1 MKKYFFSLAITF
13 ATMVMAQPI
22 DRREVVTRNNPQVT
36 SVDSL
41 GSLSVGNGHFAT
53 TVDVTG
59 LQSYPVYYKKGVSL
73 CAQSDWGWHS
83 YPNEK
88 EYKVEETWGAKNLGH
103 GHEELYA
110 VQHKD
115 KSTRG
120 PGASDY
126 YRINPHRL
134 NLGAAGIM
142 ITDKKGQQV
151 PITSLTDIN
160 QTLDMWAGVITS
172 NFKALGQPVEVQ
184 TVAHPYASAMSAKVV
199 TPLFI
204 KNNACITFSFPYPS
218 GGHVDDASNWDA
230 DDKHTTDIVSQ
241 TTNSVL
247 LKRTVDATVYY
258 ARITWEGTFDFVK
271 KSANQFALQFGA
283 PKGKATKII
292 DPTIAFTIE
301 YTQNNNEAAAG
312 SFTKTLEAADEYWK
326 DYWNTGAIV
335 DFSQCTDERAKE
347 IERRVVL
354 SQYLTA
360 VNCQGNTPPQ
370 ESGLT
375 LNTWFGRPHLEMTWW
390 HTIDF
395 SLFGHEEVLARALD
409 WYNSPLIYNKAREI
423 ASRQGF
429 NGVRWMKMT
438 DPWGGESPSNVGSFL
453 LWQQPHYIYFA
464 EEMYRHAVQPCS
476 VDAKCPKTNSC
487 TSKEVAAVLD
497 KYGQYVDET
506 AQFMAD
512 FCTYDS
518 ITKKYNL
525 IGCTAL
531 QETMSWQYAYN
542 QPFEL
547 AYWRYGLIVAQ
558 QWRERRG
565 LERVAKWD
573 DIIENIAP
581 LPERDGIYL
590 AGIARVEEDEKYRK
604 LTTTDHPAVLA
615 ACGMLPQTEV
625 QNSLY
630 HSGSTTNELTPLFSY
645 DKMRE
650 TYKWVMKNFDFNDM
664 WGWDFGV
671 LAMSAAR
678 LGMQEEA
685 VQALVLPVQ
694 KNTYLNN
701 GHNFQNERLKIYL
714 PGNGA
719 ILESVA
725 MMCAGWEGCPNIKNP
740 GFPQNGKWNVR
751 WEGLHKMQ

>member
-1 MKKYFFSLAITF
+1 MKRIVLIPVLSLVFSITS
-13 ATMVMAQPI
+13 MAQKI
-22 DRREVVTRNNPQVT
+22 DRKEVVTRNNPKVNA
-36 SVDSL
+36 VDSL

-59 LQSYPVYYKKGVSL
+59 LQSYPLFYKKGVSL

-83 YPNEK
+83 YPNTEG
-88 EYKVEETWGAKNLGH
+88 YKVEETWGAKDLGH

-110 VQHKD
+110 VQHRD
-115 KSTRG
+115 KTTRG
-120 PGASDY
+120 YGASEY

-134 NLGAAGIM
+134 NLGAAGIL
-142 ITDKKGQQV
+142 ITDKKGNQV
-151 PITSLTDIN
+151 PITALTDIE
-160 QTLDMWAGVITS
+160 QSLDMWAGVITS
-172 NFKALGQPVEVQ
+172 SFKALGQPVEVQ
-184 TVAHPYASAMSAKVV
+184 TVAHPNVSALSAKVV

-204 KNNACITFSFPYPS
+204 KGNACITFTFPYPS
-218 GGHVDDASNWDA
+218 GGHVDDASNWNA
-230 DDKHTTDIVSQ
+230 DDKHMTEIVCQDAS
-241 TTNSVL
+241 SVL
-247 LKRTVDATVYY
+247 LKRTVDETVYY
-258 ARITWEGTFDFVK
+258 VRISWEGTADLVMK
-271 KSANQFALQFGA
+271 DKNKYALMFGV
-283 PKGKATKII
+283 PKGKATKIM

-301 YTQNNNEAAAG
+301 YTQDMCEAMAG
-312 SFTKTLEAADEYWK
+312 SFNNTLAAAETYWK
-326 DYWNTGAIV
+326 NYWNNGAIV

-375 LNTWFGRPHLEMTWW
+375 FNTWFGRPHLEMTWW
-390 HTIDF
+390 HTVNF
-395 SLFGHEEVLARALD
+395 SLYGHEEVLARALD
-409 WYNSPLIYNKAREI
+409 WYNSPIVYNKAKEI
-423 ASRQGF
+423 AHRQGF
-429 NGVRWMKMT
+429 SGIRWMKMT
-438 DPWGGESPSNVGSFL
+438 DPWAGESPSNVGSFL

-464 EEMYRHAVQPCS
+464 EEMYRHAV
-476 VDAKCPKTNSC
+476 NSC
-487 TSKEVAAVLD
+487 SAINDNANGSKQASKEELAVLD

-512 FCTYDS
+512 YCTYDS
-518 ITKKYNL
+518 VNDRYNL
-525 IGCTAL
+525 IGATAL

-565 LERVAKWD
+565 LERVKKWD
-573 DIIENIAP
+573 DIIEKISP

-590 AGIARVEEDEKYRK
+590 AGVARVEEDDKYRT

-615 ACGMLPQTEV
+615 ACGMLPQLEV
-625 QNSLY
+625 QNKMYDNGNLV
-630 HSGSTTNELTPLFSY
+630 PLFSY
-645 DKMRE
+645 DKMRN
-650 TYKWVMKNFDFNDM
+650 TYKWVMKNFDFGDM

-678 LGMQEEA
+678 LGLQEEA

-719 ILESVA
+719 IMESVA
-725 MMCAGWEGCPNIKNP
+725 MMCAGWEGCPNIANP
-740 GFPQNGKWNVR
+740 GFPQNGKWKVR
-751 WEGLHKMQ
+751 WEGLNKMQ

>member
-1 MKKYFFSLAITF
+1 MRKLFFSFAFILA
-13 ATMVMAQPI
+13 AVAVAQPI
-22 DRREVVTRNNPQVT
+22 DRKEVVTRNNPKVT
-36 SVDSL
+36 TVDSL

-59 LQSYPVYYKKGVSL
+59 LQSYPLYYKKGVSL

-83 YPNEK
+83 FPNEK
-88 EYKVEETWGAKNLGH
+88 GYTVEETWGEKDLGH
-103 GHEELYA
+103 GHKELYA
-110 VQHKD
+110 VQHRD
-115 KSTRG
+115 KTTRG
-120 PGASDY
+120 YGASEY

-134 NLGAAGIM
+134 NLGAVGIM
-142 ITDKKGQQV
+142 IKDKKGNQV
-151 PITSLTDIN
+151 PITSLTDID
-160 QTLDMWAGVITS
+160 QSLDMWAGVITS
-172 NFKALGQPVEVQ
+172 NFKALSQPVAVQ
-184 TVAHPYASAMSAKVV
+184 TVAHPNASALSAKVV

-204 KNNACITFSFPYPS
+204 KGNACITFTFPYPTE
-218 GGHVDDASNWDA
+218 GHVDDASNWDA
-230 DDKHTTDIVSQ
+230 NDRHTTEIVSQ
-241 TTNSVL
+241 TDNSAL
-247 LKRTVDATVYY
+247 LKRTIDATVYY
-258 ARITWEGTFDFVK
+258 ARITWEGTVDFVET
-271 KSANQFALQFGA
+271 SANQFALQFGA
-283 PKGKATKII
+283 PKGKANKML

-301 YTQNNNEAAAG
+301 YTQNMNEASAG
-312 SFTKTLEAADEYWK
+312 SFDKTLAAAAAYWK
-326 DYWNTGAIV
+326 NYWNTGAIV
-335 DFSQCTDERAKE
+335 DFSLCTDERAKE
-347 IERRVVL
+347 VERRVVL

-375 LNTWFGRPHLEMTWW
+375 FNTWFGRPHLEMTWW

-409 WYNSPLIYNKAREI
+409 WYNSPVVYDKAREI

-438 DPWGGESPSNVGSFL
+438 DPWAGESPSNVGSFL

-464 EEMYRHAVQPCS
+464 EEMYRHAVKSCS
-476 VDAKCPKTNSC
+476 ASAKCPTKQGM
-487 TSKEVAAVLD
+487 SKEVYAVLD
-497 KYGQYVDET
+497 KYGKYVDET

-512 FCTYDS
+512 FCTYDTL
-518 ITKKYNL
+518 TKKYNL
-525 IGCTAL
+525 IGATAL
-531 QETMSWQYAYN
+531 QETMTWQYAYN

-547 AYWRYGLIVAQ
+547 AYWRYGLLVAQ

-573 DIIENIAP
+573 DIIQNIAP

-590 AGIARVEEDEKYRK
+590 AGAARVPEDDNYRTK
-604 LTTTDHPAVLA
+604 TTTDHPAVLA
-615 ACGMLPQTEV
+615 ACGMLPQLEV
-625 QNSLY
+625 QNSMY
-630 HSGSTTNELTPLFSY
+630 SSGTAKEIAPLFSY
-645 DKMRE
+645 DKMRA
-650 TYKWVMKNFDFNDM
+650 TYKWVMKNFDFSDM

-725 MMCAGWEGCPNIKNP
+725 MMCAGWDGCPDVKNP

>member
-1 MKKYFFSLAITF
+1 MRKIFLSLALAI
-13 ATMVMAQPI
+13 ATMSLAQTI
-22 DRREVVTRNNPQVT
+22 DRREVVMRNNPKVT

-83 YPNEK
+83 YPNK
-88 EYKVEETWGAKNLGH
+88 EGYKSEETLGAKNLGH

-110 VQHKD
+110 VQYREKD
-115 KSTRG
+115 TRG
-120 PGASDY
+120 YGASEY

-142 ITDKKGQQV
+142 ITDKQGKQV
-151 PITSLTDIN
+151 PITDLTDRN
-160 QTLDMWAGVITS
+160 QSLDMWAGVITS

-184 TVAHPYASAMSAKVV
+184 TVAHPSASALTAKVF

-204 KNNACITFSFPYPS
+204 KGNACITFSFPYPS
-218 GGHVDDASNWDA
+218 GGHVDDASDWNSDS
-230 DDKHTTDIVSQ
+230 KHTTEIVSQ
-241 TTNSVL
+241 TYNTAL

-258 ARITWEGTFDFVK
+258 ARITWEGSADLVK
-271 KSANQFALQFGA
+271 MSANRFALQFGA
-283 PKGKATKII
+283 PRGKAPKIL

-301 YTQNNNEAAAG
+301 YTQNMNEAAAG
-312 SFTKTLEAADEYWK
+312 SFDNTLAAAAAYWK
-326 DYWNTGAIV
+326 NYWNTGAIV
-335 DFSQCTDERAKE
+335 DFSNCTDKRAKE
-347 IERRVVL
+347 LERRVVL

-360 VNCQGNTPPQ
+360 INCQGNNPPQ

-395 SLFGHEEVLARALD
+395 SLFGHEEVLARVLD
-409 WYNSPLIYNKAREI
+409 WYNSSIVYDKAREI

-429 NGVRWMKMT
+429 NGIRWMKMT
-438 DPWGGESPSNVGSFL
+438 DPWAGESPSNVGSFL

-464 EEMYRHAVQPCS
+464 EEMYRHAMRS
-476 VDAKCPKTNSC
+476 CPSAARCQQQKSAG
-487 TSKEVAAVLD
+487 KEMVAVLD
-497 KYGQYVDET
+497 KYGKYVDET

-518 ITKKYNL
+518 VSGKYNL
-525 IGCTAL
+525 IGATAL

-590 AGIARVEEDEKYRK
+590 AGIARVKEDEKYRI

-615 ACGMLPQTEV
+615 ACGMLPQLEM
-625 QNSLY
+625 QNSMFCN
-630 HSGSTTNELTPLFSY
+630 GSADKVLTPLFSY

-650 TYKWVMKNFDFNDM
+650 TYKWVMKNFEFGDM

-678 LGMQEEA
+678 LGLQEEA
-685 VQALVLPVQ
+685 VQALVMPVQ

-701 GHNFQNERLKIYL
+701 GHNFQNDRLKIYL

-725 MMCAGWEGCPNIKNP
+725 MMCAGWDGCPDIKNP

-751 WEGLHKMQ
+751 WEGLQKMQ

>member
-1 MKKYFFSLAITF
+1 MS
-13 ATMVMAQPI
+13 
-22 DRREVVTRNNPQVT
+22 
-36 SVDSL
+36 
-41 GSLSVGNGHFAT
+41 
-53 TVDVTG
+53 
-59 LQSYPVYYKKGVSL
+59 QSG
-73 CAQSDWGWHS
+73 
-83 YPNEK
+83 
-88 EYKVEETWGAKNLGH
+88 
-103 GHEELYA
+103 
-110 VQHKD
+110 
-115 KSTRG
+115 
-120 PGASDY
+120 
-126 YRINPHRL
+126 
-134 NLGAAGIM
+134 
-142 ITDKKGQQV
+142 
-151 PITSLTDIN
+151 
-160 QTLDMWAGVITS
+160 
-172 NFKALGQPVEVQ
+172 
-184 TVAHPYASAMSAKVV
+184 
-199 TPLFI
+199 
-204 KNNACITFSFPYPS
+204 
-218 GGHVDDASNWDA
+218 
-230 DDKHTTDIVSQ
+230 
-241 TTNSVL
+241 NSVL
-247 LKRTVDATVYY
+247 VKRTIDATVYY
-258 ARITWEGTFDFVK
+258 ARITWEGNATLSQK
-271 KSANQFALQFGA
+271 GANQFALQLNVSKGKQ
-283 PKGKATKII
+283 PKGYE
-292 DPTIAFTIE
+292 PTLAFTIE
-301 YTQNNNEAAAG
+301 YTEHENEASAG
-312 SFTKTLEAADEYWK
+312 SFNKTLAQAADYWK
-326 DYWNTGAIV
+326 NYWTTGAIV

-347 IERRVVL
+347 VERRVVL

-390 HTIDF
+390 HTVDF

-409 WYNSPLIYNKAREI
+409 WYNSPVVYNKAREI

-429 NGVRWMKMT
+429 NGIRWMKMT
-438 DPWGGESPSNVGSFL
+438 DPWAGESPSNVGSFL

-464 EEMYRHAVQPCS
+464 EEMYRHAS
-476 VDAKCPKTNSC
+476 GKR
-487 TSKEVAAVLD
+487 EVAAVLD
-497 KYGQYVDET
+497 KYGKYVDET

-512 FCTYDS
+512 YCTYDS
-518 ITKKYNL
+518 VSGKYNL
-525 IGCTAL
+525 IGATAL

-573 DIIENIAP
+573 DIIEHISS

-590 AGIARVEEDEKYRK
+590 AGIAKVAEDDKYRT

-625 QNSLY
+625 QSANYGKDGKTIEPLY
-630 HSGSTTNELTPLFSY
+630 SY
-645 DKMRE
+645 DKMRA
-650 TYKWVMKNFDFNDM
+650 TYKWVMKNFDFGDM

-701 GHNFQNERLKIYL
+701 GHNYQNERLKLYL

-725 MMCAGWEGCPNIKNP
+725 MMCAGWDGCPDVKNP

>member
-1 MKKYFFSLAITF
+1 MKKTIITIAVFFVSAV
-13 ATMVMAQPI
+13 AVVAHQI
-22 DRREVVTRNNPQVT
+22 DRKEVVVRNNPKVLA
-36 SVDSL
+36 VDSL

-59 LQSYPVYYKKGVSL
+59 LQSYPAYYKKGISL

-83 YPNEK
+83 YPNTGD
-88 EYKVEETWGAKNLGH
+88 YKVEETWGEKDLGH
-103 GHEELYA
+103 GHKELYA
-110 VQHKD
+110 VQYRD

-120 PGASDY
+120 YGASEY

-134 NLGAAGIM
+134 NLGAVGLYIV
-142 ITDKKGQQV
+142 DKKGAQV
-151 PITSLTDIN
+151 PITALTDID
-160 QTLDMWAGVITS
+160 QHLDMWAGVITS
-172 NFKALGQPVEVQ
+172 NYKALGQPVKVT
-184 TVAHPYASAMSAKVV
+184 TVAHPNSSALSAKVV
-199 TPLFI
+199 SPLLA
-204 KNNACITFSFPYPS
+204 KGSATVTFSFPYPS
-218 GGHVDDASNWDA
+218 GGHVDDASNWNA
-230 DDKHTTDIVSQ
+230 DNKHSSEIISQ
-241 TTNSVL
+241 NANSVL
-247 LKRTVDATVYY
+247 VKRTVDATVYY
-258 ARITWEGTFDFVK
+258 ARITWEGNATLLRK
-271 KSANQFALQFGA
+271 TNNQFSLQLNA
-283 PKGKATKII
+283 VKGKMPKSYE
-292 DPTIAFTIE
+292 PTLAFTIE
-301 YTQNNNEAAAG
+301 YTEHEAEATAG
-312 SFTKTLEAADEYWK
+312 SFNKTLEAAAEYWK
-326 DYWNTGAIV
+326 NYWTSGAIV

-347 IERRVVL
+347 VERRVVL

-409 WYNSPLIYNKAREI
+409 WYNSPTVYNKAREI

-429 NGVRWMKMT
+429 GGIRWMKMT
-438 DPWGGESPSNVGSFL
+438 DPWAGESPSNVGSFL

-464 EEMYRHAVQPCS
+464 EEMYRHA
-476 VDAKCPKTNSC
+476 A
-487 TSKEVAAVLD
+487 SKKDIAAVLD
-497 KYGQYVDET
+497 KYGKYVDET

-512 FCTYDS
+512 YCTYDS
-518 ITKKYNL
+518 VNGKYDL
-525 IGCTAL
+525 IGATAL

-573 DIIENIAP
+573 DIIEHISA
-581 LPERDGIYL
+581 LPVRDGIYL
-590 AGIARVEEDEKYRK
+590 AGIAKVEEDEKYRT

-615 ACGMLPQTEV
+615 ACGMLPQLEV
-625 QNSLY
+625 QNAN
-630 HSGSTTNELTPLFSY
+630 SGKNIAPLFSY
-645 DKMRE
+645 DKMRD
-650 TYKWVMKNFDFNDM
+650 TYKWVMKNFDFGDM

-701 GHNFQNERLKIYL
+701 GHNYQNERLKLYL

>member
-1 MKKYFFSLAITF
+1 MKKIIVSIAVYVVSL
-13 ATMVMAQPI
+13 TMVSAQSI
-22 DRREVVTRNNPQVT
+22 DRMEVVSRNNPKVT
-36 SVDSL
+36 AVDSL
-41 GSLSVGNGHFAT
+41 GSFSVGNGHFAT

-59 LQSYPVYYKKGVSL
+59 LQSYPTYYKKGISL

-83 YPNEK
+83 YPNTEN
-88 EYKVEETWGAKNLGH
+88 YKVEETWGEKDLGH
-103 GHEELYA
+103 GRKELYA
-110 VQHKD
+110 VQHRD

-120 PGASDY
+120 YGASEY

-134 NLGAAGIM
+134 NLGAAGLLIV
-142 ITDKKGQQV
+142 DQKGRQV
-151 PITSLTDIN
+151 PIDSLKEID
-160 QTLDMWAGVITS
+160 QHLDMWAGVITS
-172 NFKALGQPVEVQ
+172 NYKALEQPVRVT
-184 TVAHPYASAMSAKVV
+184 TVAHPYAAALSAKVV
-199 TPLFI
+199 SPLLA
-204 KNNACITFSFPYPS
+204 KGNASITFTFPYPS
-218 GGHVDDASNWDA
+218 GGHVDDASNWNA
-230 DDKHTTDIVSQ
+230 DDKHTSEIVSEGNN
-241 TTNSVL
+241 TAL
-247 LKRTVDATVYY
+247 IKRTIDATVYY
-258 ARITWEGTFDFVK
+258 ARITWEGNATLSHN
-271 KSANQFALQFGA
+271 SANQFTLRLNKV
-283 PKGKATKII
+283 KGKAAKNYE
-292 DPTIAFTIE
+292 PTLAFTIE
-301 YTQNNNEAAAG
+301 YTEHENEAAAG
-312 SFTKTLEAADEYWK
+312 SFNNTLASAAEYWK
-326 DYWNTGAIV
+326 NYWNSGAIV
-335 DFSQCTDERAKE
+335 DFSQCLDERAKE
-347 IERRVVL
+347 VERRVVL

-360 VNCQGNTPPQ
+360 VNCQGNNPPQ

-395 SLFGHEEVLARALD
+395 SLYGHEEVLARALD
-409 WYNSPLIYNKAREI
+409 WYNSPTVYNKAREI

-429 NGVRWMKMT
+429 NGIRWMKMT
-438 DPWGGESPSNVGSFL
+438 DPWAGESPSNVGSFL

-464 EEMYRHAVQPCS
+464 EEIYRHATGQKDIS
-476 VDAKCPKTNSC
+476 
-487 TSKEVAAVLD
+487 AVLD
-497 KYGQYVDET
+497 KYGKYVDET

-512 FCTYDS
+512 YCTYDS
-518 ITKKYNL
+518 VSGKYNL
-525 IGCTAL
+525 IGATAL

-573 DIIENIAP
+573 DIIEHISS
-581 LPERDGIYL
+581 LPESDDIYL
-590 AGIARVEEDEKYRK
+590 AGVAKVQEDDKYRT

-615 ACGMLPQTEV
+615 ACGMLPQLEV
-625 QNSLY
+625 QASNYGKDGKTLA
-630 HSGSTTNELTPLFSY
+630 PLFSY
-645 DKMRE
+645 DKMRN
-650 TYKWVMKNFDFNDM
+650 TYKWVMKNFDFGDM

-685 VQALVLPVQ
+685 VQALVMPVQ

-701 GHNFQNERLKIYL
+701 GHNYQNERLKIYL

-725 MMCAGWEGCPNIKNP
+725 MMCAGWEGCPNVKNP

>member
-1 MKKYFFSLAITF
+1 MKKIIVSIAVYVVSL
-13 ATMVMAQPI
+13 TMVSAQSI
-22 DRREVVTRNNPQVT
+22 DRREVVLRNNPKVT
-36 SVDSL
+36 AVDSL

-59 LQSYPVYYKKGVSL
+59 LQSYPSYYKRGISL

-83 YPNEK
+83 YPNK
-88 EYKVEETWGAKNLGH
+88 ENYKVEETWGEKDLGH
-103 GHEELYA
+103 GHKELYA
-110 VQHKD
+110 VQHRD

-120 PGASDY
+120 YGASEY

-134 NLGAAGIM
+134 NLGAAGLLIV
-142 ITDKKGQQV
+142 DKKGRQV
-151 PITSLTDIN
+151 PIDALKEID
-160 QTLDMWAGVITS
+160 QHLDMWAGVITS
-172 NFKALGQPVEVQ
+172 NYKALEQPVRVT
-184 TVAHPYASAMSAKVV
+184 TVAHPYAAALSAKVV
-199 TPLFI
+199 SPLLA
-204 KNNACITFSFPYPS
+204 KGNASITFTFPYPS
-218 GGHVDDASNWDA
+218 GGHVDDASNWNA
-230 DDKHTTDIVSQ
+230 DDKHTSEIVSEGSN
-241 TTNSVL
+241 TAL
-247 LKRTVDATVYY
+247 IKRTIDATVYY
-258 ARITWEGTFDFVK
+258 ARITWEGNATLSHN
-271 KSANQFALQFGA
+271 SANQFTLRLN
-283 PKGKATKII
+283 KVKDKAAKNYE
-292 DPTIAFTIE
+292 PTLAFTIE
-301 YTQNNNEAAAG
+301 YTEHENEAAAG
-312 SFTKTLEAADEYWK
+312 TFNNTLASAAEYWK
-326 DYWNTGAIV
+326 NYWNSGAIV
-335 DFSQCTDERAKE
+335 DFSQCLDERAKE
-347 IERRVVL
+347 VERRVVL

-360 VNCQGNTPPQ
+360 VNCQGNNPPQ

-395 SLFGHEEVLARALD
+395 SLYGHEEVLARALD
-409 WYNSPLIYNKAREI
+409 WYNSPTVYNKAREI

-429 NGVRWMKMT
+429 NGIRWMKMT
-438 DPWGGESPSNVGSFL
+438 DPWAGESPSNVGSFL

-464 EEMYRHAVQPCS
+464 EEMYRHATGQKDIS
-476 VDAKCPKTNSC
+476 
-487 TSKEVAAVLD
+487 AVLD
-497 KYGQYVDET
+497 KYGKYVDET

-512 FCTYDS
+512 YCTYDS
-518 ITKKYNL
+518 VSGKYNL
-525 IGCTAL
+525 IGATAL

-565 LERVAKWD
+565 LERVAKRD
-573 DIIENIAP
+573 DIIEHISS
-581 LPERDGIYL
+581 LPESDDIYL
-590 AGIARVEEDEKYRK
+590 AGVAKVQEDAKYRT

-615 ACGMLPQTEV
+615 ACGMLPQLEV
-625 QNSLY
+625 QASNY
-630 HSGSTTNELTPLFSY
+630 GKDGKTLTPLFSY
-645 DKMRE
+645 DKMRN
-650 TYKWVMKNFDFNDM
+650 TYKWVIKNFDFGDM

-685 VQALVLPVQ
+685 VQALVMPVQ

-701 GHNFQNERLKIYL
+701 GHNYQNERLKIYL

-725 MMCAGWEGCPNIKNP
+725 MMCAGWEGCPNVKNP

>member
-1 MKKYFFSLAITF
+1 MASSMVLA
-13 ATMVMAQPI
+13 QGI
-22 DRREVVTRNNPQVT
+22 DRQEVVKRNNPSVT
-36 SVDSL
+36 AVDSL

-59 LQSYPVYYKKGVSL
+59 LQSYPEYYKKGISL

-88 EYKVEETWGAKNLGH
+88 GYKVEETWGAKDLGH

-110 VQHKD
+110 VQHRD
-115 KSTRG
+115 KTTRG
-120 PGASDY
+120 YGASEY

-134 NLGAAGIM
+134 NLGAAGIVFV
-142 ITDKKGQQV
+142 DKKGKQV

-160 QTLDMWAGVITS
+160 QRLDMWSGVITS
-172 NFKALGQPVEVQ
+172 SYKVQNKPVYVT
-184 TVAHPYASAMSAKVV
+184 TVAHPTSSALSAKVV
-199 TPLFI
+199 SPLLVEGG
-204 KNNACITFSFPYPS
+204 AYVTFRFPYPS
-218 GGHVDDASNWDA
+218 GGHVDDASNWNA
-230 DDKHTTDIVSQ
+230 DEKHSSVIVSQ
-241 TTNSVL
+241 TGNSALV
-247 LKRTVDATVYY
+247 KRTVDSTVYY
-258 ARITWEGTFDFVK
+258 ARITWEGNATLLQ
-271 KSANQFALQFGA
+271 SGANQYSLKLNAL
-283 PKGKATKII
+283 KGKTPKSYE
-292 DPTIAFTIE
+292 PTLAFTVE
-301 YTQNNNEAAAG
+301 YTEHINEATVG
-312 SFTKTLEAADEYWK
+312 SFNNTLTASAEYWK
-326 DYWNTGAIV
+326 NYWNSGAIV

-360 VNCQGNTPPQ
+360 INCQGNTPPQ

-395 SLFGHEEVLARALD
+395 SLYGHEEVLARALD
-409 WYNSPLIYNKAREI
+409 WYNSPQVYNKAREI

-429 NGVRWMKMT
+429 NGIRWMKMT
-438 DPWGGESPSNVGSFL
+438 DPWAGESPSNVGSFL

-464 EEMYRHAVQPCS
+464 EEMYRHANGNK
-476 VDAKCPKTNSC
+476 DI
-487 TSKEVAAVLD
+487 AAVLD
-497 KYGQYVDET
+497 KYGKYVDET

-512 FCTYDS
+512 YCTYDS
-518 ITKKYNL
+518 VSGRYNL
-525 IGCTAL
+525 IGATAL

-558 QWRERRG
+558 KWRERRG
-565 LERVAKWD
+565 MERVAKWD
-573 DIIENIAP
+573 DIIEHIAP

-590 AGIARVEEDEKYRK
+590 AGIAKVAEDDKYRT
-604 LTTTDHPAVLA
+604 LTKTDHPAVLA
-615 ACGMLPQTEV
+615 ACGMLPQVEA
-625 QNSLY
+625 QSAMY
-630 HSGSTTNELTPLFSY
+630 GKGDGSLTPLYSY
-645 DKMRE
+645 DKMRQ
-650 TYKWVMKNFDFNDM
+650 TYKWVLKNFDFGDM

-685 VQALVLPVQ
+685 VQALVMPVQ

-701 GHNFQNERLKIYL
+701 GHNYQNERLKLYL

-725 MMCAGWEGCPNIKNP
+725 MMCAGWDGCPAIKNP

>member
-1 MKKYFFSLAITF
+1 MKRQILISTLSIVFSIA
-13 ATMVMAQPI
+13 AMAQAI
-22 DRREVVTRNNPQVT
+22 DRREVVTRNNPKVNA
-36 SVDSL
+36 VDSL

-59 LQSYPVYYKKGVSL
+59 LQSYPLYYKKGVSL

-83 YPNEK
+83 YPNREG
-88 EYKVEETWGAKNLGH
+88 YTVEETWGEKDLGH
-103 GHEELYA
+103 GHKELYA
-110 VQHKD
+110 VQHRD
-115 KSTRG
+115 KATRG
-120 PGASDY
+120 YGASEY

-134 NLGAAGIM
+134 NLGAAGIL
-142 ITDKKGQQV
+142 ITDKKGNQV
-151 PITSLTDIN
+151 PITALTDID

-172 NFKALGQPVEVQ
+172 SFKAMGQPVEVQ
-184 TVAHPYASAMSAKVV
+184 TVAHPNASALSAKVV

-204 KNNACITFSFPYPS
+204 KGNACITFSFPYPS
-218 GGHVDDASNWDA
+218 GGHVDDASNWNA
-230 DDKHTTDIVSQ
+230 DDKHSTEIVCQ
-241 TTNSVL
+241 GENSAL
-247 LKRTVDATVYY
+247 LKRTVDETVYY
-258 ARITWEGTFDFVK
+258 ARISWEGTADLVK
-271 KSANQFALQFGA
+271 KAAHQYALVFGA
-283 PKGKATKII
+283 PKGKAAKIL

-301 YTQNNNEAAAG
+301 YTQDLNEAAAG
-312 SFTKTLEAADEYWK
+312 AFNSTLAAADAYWRN
-326 DYWNTGAIV
+326 YWNTGAIV

-395 SLFGHEEVLARALD
+395 SLYGHEEVLARVLD
-409 WYNSPLIYNKAREI
+409 WYNSPIVYNKAKEI
-423 ASRQGF
+423 ARRQGF
-429 NGVRWMKMT
+429 NGIRWMKMT
-438 DPWGGESPSNVGSFL
+438 DPWAGESPSNVGSFL

-464 EEMYRHAVQPCS
+464 EEMYRHAVGPCAS
-476 VDAKCPKTNSC
+476 DCNAQAKM
-487 TSKEVAAVLD
+487 VGAVLD

-512 FCTYDS
+512 YCTYDS
-518 ITKKYNL
+518 VSGKYNL
-525 IGCTAL
+525 IGATAL

-565 LERVAKWD
+565 LERVKKWD

-590 AGIARVEEDEKYRK
+590 AGVARVEEDEKYRT

-615 ACGMLPQTEV
+615 ACGMLPQLEV
-625 QNSLY
+625 QDKTYANGNLS
-630 HSGSTTNELTPLFSY
+630 PLFSY
-645 DKMRE
+645 DKMRD
-650 TYKWVMKNFDFNDM
+650 TYKWVMKNFDFADM

-678 LGMQEEA
+678 LGLQEEA

-701 GHNFQNERLKIYL
+701 GHNFQNDRLKIYL

-719 ILESVA
+719 IMESVA
-725 MMCAGWEGCPNIKNP
+725 MMCAGWEGCPNVKNP

>member
-1 MKKYFFSLAITF
+1 MKKLFLFLALALAATAF
-13 ATMVMAQPI
+13 AQNI
-22 DRREVVTRNNPQVT
+22 DRREVVMRNNPKVT
-36 SVDSL
+36 AADSL

-59 LQSYPVYYKKGVSL
+59 LQSYPLYYKKGVSL

-83 YPNEK
+83 YPNPAGYTE
-88 EYKVEETWGAKNLGH
+88 EETLGAKDLGH
-103 GHEELYA
+103 GHQELYA

-115 KSTRG
+115 KTTRG
-120 PGASDY
+120 YGASEY

-134 NLGAAGIM
+134 NLGAAGIL
-142 ITDKKGQQV
+142 ITDKKGNQV
-151 PITSLTDIN
+151 PITALTEVN
-160 QTLDMWAGVITS
+160 QSLDMWAGVITS
-172 NFKALGQPVEVQ
+172 SFKALDQQVEVQ
-184 TVAHPYASAMSAKVV
+184 TVAHPSASAFSAKVV
-199 TPLFI
+199 TPLFV
-204 KNNACITFSFPYPS
+204 KGNACITFTFPYPS
-218 GGHVDDASNWDA
+218 GGHVDDASDWTST
-230 DDKHTTDIVSQ
+230 DKHTTEIVSQ
-241 TTNSVL
+241 CCHSAL
-247 LKRTVDATVYY
+247 LKRTLDSTIYY
-258 ARITWEGTFDFVK
+258 ARISWEGTAELIQ
-271 KSANQFALQFGA
+271 KSAHQFALQFGA
-283 PKGKATKII
+283 PKGKATKIL

-301 YTQNNNEAAAG
+301 YTQHRDEAAAG
-312 SFTKTLEAADEYWK
+312 SFAKTLASAAAYWQN
-326 DYWNTGAIV
+326 YWNTGAIV

-347 IERRVVL
+347 LERRVVL

-409 WYNSPLIYNKAREI
+409 WYNSPVVYNKAREI

-429 NGVRWMKMT
+429 NGIRWMKMT
-438 DPWGGESPSNVGSFL
+438 DPWAGESPSNVGSFL

-464 EEMYRHAVQPCS
+464 EEMYRHAMTPCS
-476 VDAKCPKTNSC
+476 SDTRCQKRT
-487 TSKEVAAVLD
+487 TFTKEAAAVLD
-497 KYGQYVDET
+497 KYGKYVDET

-512 FCTYDS
+512 FCTFDS
-518 ITKKYNL
+518 VSGRYNL
-525 IGCTAL
+525 IGATAL
-531 QETMSWQYAYN
+531 QETMSWQLSYN

-547 AYWRYGLIVAQ
+547 AYWRYGLLVAQ

-573 DIIENIAP
+573 DIIEKISP

-590 AGIARVEEDEKYRK
+590 AGIARVAEDATYRTK
-604 LTTTDHPAVLA
+604 TTTDHPAVLA
-615 ACGMLPQTEV
+615 ACGMLPQLEV
-625 QNSLY
+625 QNGMFSGGDASKSLA
-630 HSGSTTNELTPLFSY
+630 PLFSY
-645 DKMRE
+645 DKMRD
-650 TYKWVMKNFDFNDM
+650 TYRWVMKNHDFADM

-678 LGMQEEA
+678 LGLQEEA

-701 GHNFQNERLKIYL
+701 GHNYQNERLKIYL

-725 MMCAGWEGCPNIKNP
+725 MMCAGWEGCPDIKNP

>member
-1 MKKYFFSLAITF
+1 MKKIITSI
-13 ATMVMAQPI
+13 ATLLLSAVIVVAQPI
-22 DRREVVTRNNPQVT
+22 DRREVVSRNNPSV
-36 SVDSL
+36 SAVDSL

-59 LQSYPVYYKKGVSL
+59 LQSYPTYYRKGISL

-83 YPNEK
+83 YPNK
-88 EYKVEETWGAKNLGH
+88 ENYKVEETWGAKDLGH
-103 GHEELYA
+103 GHTEMYA
-110 VQHKD
+110 VQYRD

-120 PGASDY
+120 YGASEY

-134 NLGAAGIM
+134 NLGAAGLLIV
-142 ITDKKGQQV
+142 DKKGKQV
-151 PITSLTDIN
+151 PITALADID
-160 QTLDMWAGVITS
+160 QHLDMWAGVITS
-172 NFKALGQPVEVQ
+172 KFKALGQPVQVT
-184 TVAHPYASAMSAKVV
+184 TVAHPNASALSAKVV
-199 TPLFI
+199 SSLLA
-204 KNNACITFSFPYPS
+204 KGNATVTFTFPYPS
-218 GGHVDDASNWDA
+218 GGHVDDASNWNA
-230 DDKHTTDIVSQ
+230 DSKHSSEIVSQ
-241 TTNSVL
+241 SGNSVL
-247 LKRTVDATVYY
+247 VKRTIDATVYY
-258 ARITWEGTFDFVK
+258 ARITWEGDATLSQK
-271 KSANQFALQFGA
+271 GANQFALQLNVAKGKQ
-283 PKGKATKII
+283 PKGYE
-292 DPTIAFTIE
+292 PTLAFTIE
-301 YTQNNNEAAAG
+301 YTEHENEASAG
-312 SFTKTLEAADEYWK
+312 SFNKTLAQAADYWK
-326 DYWNTGAIV
+326 NYWTTGAIV

-347 IERRVVL
+347 VERRVVL

-390 HTIDF
+390 HTVDF

-409 WYNSPLIYNKAREI
+409 WYNSPVVYNKAREI

-429 NGVRWMKMT
+429 NGIRWMKMT
-438 DPWGGESPSNVGSFL
+438 DPWAGESPSNVGSFL

-464 EEMYRHAVQPCS
+464 EEMYRHAS
-476 VDAKCPKTNSC
+476 GKR
-487 TSKEVAAVLD
+487 EVAAVLD
-497 KYGQYVDET
+497 KYGKYVDET

-512 FCTYDS
+512 YCTYDS
-518 ITKKYNL
+518 VNGKYNL
-525 IGCTAL
+525 IGATAL

-573 DIIENIAP
+573 DIIEHISS

-590 AGIARVEEDEKYRK
+590 AGIAKVAEDDKYRT

-625 QNSLY
+625 QSANYGKDGKTIEPLY
-630 HSGSTTNELTPLFSY
+630 SY
-645 DKMRE
+645 DKMRA
-650 TYKWVMKNFDFNDM
+650 TYKWVMKNFDFGDM

-701 GHNFQNERLKIYL
+701 GHNYQNERLKLYL

-725 MMCAGWEGCPNIKNP
+725 MMCAGWDGCPDVKNP

>member
-1 MKKYFFSLAITF
+1 MKKVFLSIALAL
-13 ATMVMAQPI
+13 ATMVMAQQI
-22 DRREVVTRNNPQVT
+22 DRREVVTRNNPKVT
-36 SVDSL
+36 AVDSL

-59 LQSYPVYYKKGVSL
+59 LQSYPDYYKKGISL
-73 CAQSDWGWHS
+73 CAQSDWAWHS
-83 YPNEK
+83 YPNK
-88 EYKVEETWGAKNLGH
+88 NGYKAEETLGEKDLGH
-103 GHEELYA
+103 GHKELYA
-110 VQHKD
+110 VQHRD
-115 KSTRG
+115 KATRG
-120 PGASDY
+120 YGASEY
-126 YRINPHRL
+126 YRINPHRM
-134 NLGAAGIM
+134 NLGAAGIE
-142 ITDKKGQQV
+142 IVNKKGKQV
-151 PITSLTDIN
+151 AITELTDIN
-160 QTLDMWAGVITS
+160 QSLDMWAGVIS
-172 NFKALGQPVEVQ
+172 SHFKALGQNVDVQ
-184 TVAHPYASAMSAKVV
+184 SVAHPNASAFAAKVV
-199 TPLFI
+199 TPLFL
-204 KNNACITFSFPYPS
+204 KGNACVTFSFPYPS
-218 GGHVDDASNWDA
+218 GGHVDDASNWNA
-230 DDKHTTDIVSQ
+230 DDKHTTEVVSQ
-241 TTNSVL
+241 EDCSVL

-258 ARITWEGTFDFVK
+258 ARITWEGNADLVR
-271 KSANQFALQFGA
+271 KSQNKFALVYIA
-283 PKGKATKII
+283 PKGKVEKGVE
-292 DPTIAFTIE
+292 PTIAFTIE
-301 YTQNNNEAAAG
+301 YTQNVNEPTAG
-312 SFTKTLEAADEYWK
+312 SFSKTLAAADAYWK
-326 DYWNTGAIV
+326 NYWNSGAIV

-347 IERRVVL
+347 VERRVVL

-409 WYNSPLIYNKAREI
+409 WYNSPIVYDKAREI

-429 NGVRWMKMT
+429 NGIRWMKMT
-438 DPWGGESPSNVGSFL
+438 DPWAGESPSNVGSFL

-464 EEMYRHAVQPCS
+464 EEMYRHAQQMCS
-476 VDAKCPKTNSC
+476 Q
-487 TSKEVAAVLD
+487 TSSNIKEVAAVLD
-497 KYGQYVDET
+497 KYGKYVDET

-512 FCTYDS
+512 YCTWDS
-518 ITKKYNL
+518 VTGRYNL
-525 IGCTAL
+525 IGATAL

-547 AYWRYGLIVAQ
+547 AYWRYGLLVAQ

-573 DIIENIAP
+573 DIIKNIAP

-590 AGIARVEEDEKYRK
+590 AGIARVTEDEKYRT

-615 ACGMLPQTEV
+615 ACGMLPQFKV
-625 QNSLY
+625 QQSMYGKDGLKPLY
-630 HSGSTTNELTPLFSY
+630 TD

-650 TYKWVMKNFDFNDM
+650 TYKWVMKNFDFGDM

-678 LGMQEEA
+678 LGLQEEA

-725 MMCAGWEGCPNIKNP
+725 MMCAGWEGCPSIKNP

>member
-1 MKKYFFSLAITF
+1 MKKLFLSLALVF
-13 ATMVMAQPI
+13 ATVAFAQKI
-22 DRREVVTRNNPQVT
+22 DRREVVSRNNPKVT
-36 SVDSL
+36 AVDSL
-41 GSLSVGNGHFAT
+41 ASLTVGNGHFAT

-83 YPNEK
+83 FPNVDNYTVK
-88 EYKVEETWGAKNLGH
+88 ETWGERDLGH
-103 GHEELYA
+103 GHKELYA
-110 VQHKD
+110 VQHREKG
-115 KSTRG
+115 TRG
-120 PGASDY
+120 YGASEY

-134 NLGAAGIM
+134 NLGAAGIL
-142 ITDKKGQQV
+142 ITDKKGNQV
-151 PITSLTDIN
+151 PITELENIN
-160 QTLDMWAGVITS
+160 QSLDMWAGVITS
-172 NFKALGQPVEVQ
+172 SFTALDKPVEVQ
-184 TVAHPYASAMSAKVV
+184 TVAHPNASAISAKVF

-204 KNNACITFSFPYPS
+204 KGNACITFTFPYPK
-218 GGHVDDASNWDA
+218 GGHVDDASDWDA
-230 DDKHTTDIVSQ
+230 NDKHTTDIVSQ
-241 TTNSVL
+241 CCHSVL

-258 ARITWEGTFDFVK
+258 ARITWEGNADLVK
-271 KSANQFALQFGA
+271 KGANQYALQLGA
-283 PKGKATKII
+283 AKGKANKML

-301 YTQNNNEAAAG
+301 YTQNISEPAAG
-312 SFTKTLEAADEYWK
+312 SFNRTLAAADAYWK
-326 DYWNTGAIV
+326 NYWNSGAIV

-347 IERRVVL
+347 LERRVVL

-360 VNCQGNTPPQ
+360 VNCQGNNPPQ

-375 LNTWFGRPHLEMTWW
+375 HNTWFGRPHLEMTWW

-409 WYNSPLIYNKAREI
+409 WYNSPEIYNKAREI

-429 NGVRWMKMT
+429 AGIRWMKMT

-453 LWQQPHYIYFA
+453 IWQQPHYIYFA
-464 EEMYRHAVQPCS
+464 EEMYRHAVKPCPGATTCARPEQR
-476 VDAKCPKTNSC
+476 AK
-487 TSKEVAAVLD
+487 EIAAVLD

-518 ITKKYNL
+518 VKDVYNL
-525 IGCTAL
+525 IGATAL
-531 QETMSWQYAYN
+531 QETMTWQYSYN

-547 AYWRYGLIVAQ
+547 AYWRYGLLVAQ

-573 DIIENIAP
+573 DIIEKIAP

-590 AGIARVEEDEKYRK
+590 AGVARVPEDEKYRT

-615 ACGMLPQTEV
+615 ACGMLPQLEV
-625 QNSLY
+625 QEKIFAEGK
-630 HSGSTTNELTPLFSY
+630 SGAALKPLFAY
-645 DKMRE
+645 DKMRN
-650 TYKWVMKNFDFNDM
+650 TYQWVLKNSDFGDM

-678 LGMQEEA
+678 LGLQEEA
-685 VQALVLPVQ
+685 VQALVMPVQ
-694 KNTYLNN
+694 KNTYLIN

-725 MMCAGWEGCPNIKNP
+725 MMCAGWEGCPDIKNP